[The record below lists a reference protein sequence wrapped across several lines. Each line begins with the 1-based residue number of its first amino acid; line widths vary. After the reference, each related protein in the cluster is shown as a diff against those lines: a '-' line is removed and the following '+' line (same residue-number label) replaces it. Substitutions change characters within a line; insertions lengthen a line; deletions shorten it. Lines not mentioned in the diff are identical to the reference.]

1 MSAESHHPGNKTP
14 SPTSARHEL
23 ELPINAEQGEA
34 DQEGSITFVGTATVI
49 IRYEG
54 LTLLTDPNFL
64 HKGDHARLGYGLTS
78 KRLTNPAIELEDL
91 PHVDMV
97 ILSHMHGDHF
107 DQLVQEK
114 LDRNIPITTTEES
127 AEILGT
133 MGFSKRYPLKT
144 WDSLILKKGGTSIRI
159 TAMPGR
165 HGPAVAAKLLPDVMG
180 SILDFTTQD
189 QGSGYRMYISG
200 DTMVYSEIRDI
211 PRRYPD
217 VDLALL
223 HLGGTK
229 ILGLVTVTMDA
240 IDGVKMMQIIVP
252 RRAIPIH
259 FNDYDVFKSPL
270 SDFEK
275 EIHKAG
281 LADKLIYLQHG
292 ETYPFLPK

>member
-1 MSAESHHPGNKTP
+1 
-14 SPTSARHEL
+14 
-23 ELPINAEQGEA
+23 
-34 DQEGSITFVGTATVI
+34 
-49 IRYEG
+49 
-54 LTLLTDPNFL
+54 
-64 HKGDHARLGYGLTS
+64 
-78 KRLTNPAIELEDL
+78 
-91 PHVDMV
+91 
-97 ILSHMHGDHF
+97 
-107 DQLVQEK
+107 
-114 LDRNIPITTTEES
+114 
-127 AEILGT
+127 
-133 MGFSKRYPLKT
+133 
-144 WDSLILKKGGTSIRI
+144 
-159 TAMPGR
+159 
-165 HGPAVAAKLLPDVMG
+165 
-180 SILDFTTQD
+180 
-189 QGSGYRMYISG
+189 MYISG